1 MLRKAYKI
9 FGKSPGGT
17 PISVLIKGKDKVFYK
32 KKGITKAKSKAG
44 FCCFDTLLNAENFL
58 LNNNVPHLRSQLPI
72 SLVEIEEGEKPTYI
86 RWLIEGKLTD
96 IEVLIRDSFPKG
108 TIFAKSL
115 RIVSLTYAEY
125 EEYL

>member
-9 FGKSPGGT
+9 FGRSPVGT
-17 PISVLIKGKDKVFYK
+17 SISVLVKGKEKVFYK

-44 FCCFDTLLNAENFL
+44 FCCFDTLLDAERFL
-58 LNNNVPHLRSQLPI
+58 CNYGLDCHPI
-72 SLVEIEEGEKPTYI
+72 SLVEIEEDEEAPDYRSIIGGLLAAIALPVSP
-86 RWLIEGKLTD
+86 EGHFF
-96 IEVLIRDSFPKG
+96 IKG

-125 EEYL
+125 EK